1 MKKLLSLLIILSS
14 VFTVSINAREIDNK
28 GGTIQNGSVFTTG
41 DVLKNTNIG
50 NRSGYSFYS
59 PFGYLYYKINNS
71 SLKPEIKI
79 GGAPDNSNYIY
90 NEFYIHNANP
100 YAFTSKNDEKTDF
113 VMPTYYGDNILW
125 RYNEDGGIPEDSFGS
140 QLVSAAIAMA
150 NFKPISTVPK
160 IKVVCDKDNTNVGE
174 TIHCDLL
181 FNEGYYRDVSDALF
195 FTNVDFNLTSDDYE
209 ISNVVIN
216 KKSAVTY
223 SNNHV
228 SGNVIDINEYNDFLD
243 NIDREN
249 ENEYKKNILEYF
261 NAKYICLQEPPKE
274 IDSSIDAYTYARS
287 LDYCY
292 QKADVTI
299 KLLSFDITS
308 NGNSES
314 GLIKLSDVHI
324 AVDTSALNLDVLVLY
339 ENEKEETAIPIVGL
353 VKGVEE
359 NPKTGLF
366 NYLLLII
373 PIGIFAYGIY
383 LLKKKTSFKTI

>member
-28 GGTIQNGSVFTTG
+28 GGTIQNGSIFTTG
-41 DVLKNTNIG
+41 DVLKNTDIG

-59 PFGYLYYKINNS
+59 PFGYLYYSTNSS

-79 GGAPDNSNYIY
+79 GGAPDDSNYIY
-90 NEFYIHNANP
+90 NEFYIHNTNP
-100 YAFTSKNDEKTDF
+100 IAFTGKNDEKTDF
-113 VMPTYYGDNILW
+113 VMPTYYGDNVLW
-125 RYNEDGGIPEDSFGS
+125 RYNEDGGIPDNSFGS
-140 QLVSAAIAMA
+140 QLGVKAMERA
-150 NFKPISTVPK
+150 DFRPILTVPK

-181 FNEGYYRDVSDALF
+181 FNEGYFGNADESLF
-195 FTNVDFNLTSDDYE
+195 FTNVDFDLTSDDYE

-243 NIDREN
+243 NLDDEN
-249 ENEYKKNILEYF
+249 EDEYKKSILEYF
-261 NAKYICLQEPPKE
+261 MAKYICLQKSPGEV
-274 IDSSIDAYTYARS
+274 DSSVGTYYYADR
-287 LDYCY
+287 LNHCY

-308 NGNSES
+308 NGNSEE

-373 PIGIFAYGIY
+373 PVGIFAEGLI
-383 LLKKKTSFKTI
+383 LLNKKKNFIKL